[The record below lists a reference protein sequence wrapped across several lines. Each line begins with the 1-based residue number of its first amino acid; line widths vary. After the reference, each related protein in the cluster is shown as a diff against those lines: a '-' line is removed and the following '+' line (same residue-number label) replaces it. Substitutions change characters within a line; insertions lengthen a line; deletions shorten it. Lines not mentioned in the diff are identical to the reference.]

1 MKEGI
6 KCGIC
11 PHDCVIAEG
20 QKGFC
25 GARSN
30 QGKQIVADNY
40 GIITSIALDPI
51 EKKPLRRFMPGNNVL
66 SVGSYGCNLRC
77 SFCQNY
83 SISMETANKNYLTI
97 TPAQLVE
104 KALELLSAGNIGL
117 AYTYNEPLIGY
128 EFVMDCARLAKESG
142 LKNVVVTNGYINPK
156 PLQELLPYIDALN
169 IDLKGFTA
177 DFYRQLGGDL
187 EAVKKSIALAAAA
200 AHTEVTTLIIPGKN
214 DDAKT
219 MAAQAQWLAQVD
231 CELPLHITRFFPAY
245 QMSYEK
251 PTPVATLQNLAG
263 IAGRYLKYVYVGNV

>member
-51 EKKPLRRFMPGNNVL
+51 EKKPLRRFMPGHNVL

-83 SISMETANKNYLTI
+83 SISMATANKNYLTI

-156 PLQELLPYIDALN
+156 SLQELLPYIDALN

-231 CELPLHITRFFPAY
+231 CEIPLHITRFFPAY

-251 PTPVATLQNLAG
+251 PTPVATLHNLAE